1 MPSTMLPLCVYL
13 KHCFGQCTGISFIDA
28 TSLKVCHNRRIASHR
43 VFNKLAARGKTSVD
57 WFFGFIAFLGLMR
70 YTRNLNTCKA
80 APCKAASKLENFVPH
95 KYENCYKLHLVV
107 NEQGEL
113 LNLQITPGKIDA
125 RKPVPDLLKS
135 LFGQV
140 FGDRGYVCS
149 SLAQKL

>member
-1 MPSTMLPLCVYL
+1 
-13 KHCFGQCTGISFIDA
+13 
-28 TSLKVCHNRRIASHR
+28 
-43 VFNKLAARGKTSVD
+43 
-57 WFFGFIAFLGLMR
+57 MR